1 MIKWAPTLLAATV
14 AFLAVASAPASA
26 DVETLPS
33 DRYRVDVMGQSVV
46 TTLDGAT
53 FALAP
58 DRQSVSVLDLD
69 GQLLTTLPL
78 ALTIDGARH
87 EIAQQITSA
96 GRILTLTPDLASPRH
111 RAQPAASPLEE
122 QLALNDLSNNLTRGT
137 LVGTVVG
144 LAVGAVVGAV
154 LGLGSCLVV
163 GPGCLATAP
172 AVIMALAAGGGLAG
186 TLLGG
191 GIGLADGLW
200 KYLTTRQ
207 APPGM
212 SPYANQDDL
221 LDPNGTG
228 VPDAELRLPS
238 GSAGGLRS
246 GSFSGS
252 GR

>member
-1 MIKWAPTLLAATV
+1 MIKWAPTLLATTV
-14 AFLAVASAPASA
+14 AFMAVASAPASA
-26 DVETLPS
+26 EPS
-33 DRYRVDVMGQSVV
+33 DSYRVDVIGRSVV

-58 DRQSVSVLDLD
+58 DRQSVSILDLD
-69 GQLLTTLPL
+69 GEWLITLPL
-78 ALTIDGARH
+78 ALTIDGERH
-87 EIAQQITSA
+87 EITQQITGA
-96 GRILTLTPDLASPRH
+96 GRTLTLTPDLASHRD
-111 RAQPAASPLEE
+111 RAQPVASPLEE

-172 AVIMALAAGGGLAG
+172 AVIMALAAGGGLVG
-186 TLLGG
+186 TLFGG

-207 APPGM
+207 APPGT

>member
-1 MIKWAPTLLAATV
+1 MATTV
-14 AFLAVASAPASA
+14 VFAAVASAGA
-26 DVETLPS
+26 ETLPS
-33 DRYRVDVMGQSVV
+33 DTYRVDIIGQSVV

-58 DRQSVSVLDLD
+58 DRQSVSILDLD
-69 GQLLTTLPL
+69 GELLDTLPL
-78 ALTIDGARH
+78 AFTIDGERH
-87 EIAQQITSA
+87 EIAQQITGA
-96 GRILTLTPDLASPRH
+96 GRVLTLIPDVASHRD
-111 RAQPAASPLEE
+111 RAQPVASPLEE

-137 LVGTVVG
+137 VVGTVVG
-144 LAVGAVVGAV
+144 LATGAVIGAV
-154 LGLGSCLVV
+154 IGLGSCLVV

-172 AVIMALAAGGGLAG
+172 AVIMALAAGGGLVG

-207 APPGM
+207 AAPGT

-221 LDPNGTG
+221 LDPNGAG